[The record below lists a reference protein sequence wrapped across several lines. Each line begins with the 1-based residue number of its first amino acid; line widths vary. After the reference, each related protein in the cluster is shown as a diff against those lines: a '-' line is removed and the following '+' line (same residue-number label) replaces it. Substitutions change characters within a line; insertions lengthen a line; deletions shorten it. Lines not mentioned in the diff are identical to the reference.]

1 MWHVQAFDVAVH
13 KFGIGVENTSHTRKP
28 QILIAALQNSDLGSK
43 TLGQLI
49 SIVELVTLNLANF
62 ADSGTLLT
70 YSHRQQH
77 PSAAITVINR

>member
-1 MWHVQAFDVAVH
+1 MWHVEAFDVAVH
-13 KFGIGVENTSHTRKP
+13 KFGIGVENTSHSGKP

-62 ADSGTLLT
+62 ADSGTLRHT
-70 YSHRQQH
+70 HIDNSTH
-77 PSAAITVINR
+77 PPRSQS